1 MEKLEIPIE
10 LLKTSLPKE
19 ETNITLEINNIQR
32 TLNSFRSKCTS
43 CKLHCW

>member
-19 ETNITLEINNIQR
+19 ETNTTLEINNIQR
-32 TLNSFRSKCTS
+32 ILNSFRSKCTS